1 MRRPARVIT
10 AILVFA
16 NVAIYV
22 LQTQT
27 GDELVA
33 TYALWPLGRYFA
45 PEVHRAVGFHW
56 WQLVTSAFLHGS
68 IMHLFLNM
76 FALRMFGRSVERTL
90 GSWRYLLLYVAAVV
104 TAAVVQLVVV
114 SSAGGEPYPTI
125 GASGGVFGILLAVG
139 VLFPRERVMLLIPP
153 IPMPAWL
160 FVTLYGLIELASGV
174 IGTQPGIAHFAHLG
188 GMLGAGLVLAFAR
201 RRRR

>member
-1 MRRPARVIT
+1 VIT
-10 AILVFA
+10 SVLILV
-16 NVAIYV
+16 NVAIYI

-45 PEVHRAVGFHW
+45 PEVGRHVGFHW
-56 WQLVTSAFLHGS
+56 WQLFTSAFLHGS
-68 IMHLFLNM
+68 VMHLFLNM
-76 FALRMFGRSVERTL
+76 FALRMFGRAVERRL
-90 GSWRYLLLYVAAVV
+90 GTSRYVALYVASVL

-114 SSAGGEPYPTI
+114 SSGDGPPYPTI

-139 VLFPRERVMLLIPP
+139 VLFPRQRVMLLIPP

-160 FVTLYGLIELASGV
+160 FVTLYGLLELGSGV
-174 IGTQPGIAHFAHLG
+174 LGTQTGVAHFAHLG
-188 GMLGAGLVLAFAR
+188 GMLGAGIVLAFSR
-201 RRRR
+201 RRRS